1 MVVCPKL
8 STYMT
13 LEQQKNLFR
22 MAALI
27 YGRSN
32 KSVSLDKSFQRVID
46 DALYC
51 CGNSSILLTELIVY
65 IHKEYGFLFSVN
77 EIKAIV
83 VDGRDAN
90 KKYGSYYN
98 RDNELVISLTP
109 EYKNKLSFICRQ
121 KTLYDYIDEFIA
133 LYELEH
139 DKIRELILRF
149 LYEMFTTN
157 LEGYK
162 LLLQEKYD
170 AIASKACYTEEE
182 KIIVNDFLNWQD
194 EGKNKAVYDLAGYS
208 LEYCMLTNQ
217 KNTSLNVQN
226 LKNKYFYIDT
236 NIIYR
241 AIGLNGESLKVRSD
255 LFLAK
260 FKEVGERIVISQSTY
275 IEFVDTIDYYIG
287 KIEDALRPKVRSQV
301 ISEFVSE
308 DSIFLY
314 YHKWSINRQNRE
326 IQYFRAWIMSEFDS
340 LLAKYEIEQESIYPF
355 DKEDRKDV
363 IDDYISSI
371 HGYDPEKPITSTEYD
386 AENILWVEEKR
397 KGNGDDIYQAKAF
410 LLSSDNALRRW
421 DYQRNCHRVPIV
433 MSPSQWLS
441 IILHYVER
449 TSDDYKSF
457 ISFLTMNVRA
467 EVWPIDMLTSVIS
480 GIAEATNDIEQQQT
494 LVRNFIERKTFD
506 EMEKKSVKELEQ
518 EAEKFAKTELEKRI
532 EDIEKKQAM
541 SSKSLEETK
550 ETLAGTQKEL
560 QNIKQSKEAQIAKL
574 QSEKEDEIRKRKET
588 SRENAELKEQL
599 AHQNLRHW
607 RLKKIV
613 VWSIVLIISIVLCL
627 MIIIWQNQTWNFM
640 AKLVKYVDGF
650 GDSSAS
656 SFGKWIVG
664 LPLVVLF
671 FSGRMIKDAFD
682 VDKYDKKR
690 LRLFWRSKK

>member
-1 MVVCPKL
+1 
-8 STYMT
+8 MT
-13 LEQQKNLFR
+13 SEQQKNIFR

-32 KSVSLDKSFQRVID
+32 KSASLDKSFQRVVD

-51 CGNSSILLTELIVY
+51 CGESSIMLTELIVY
-65 IHKEYGFLFSVN
+65 IHKEYGFLFSVD

-90 KKYGSYYN
+90 KKYGAYYN

-109 EYKNKLSFICRQ
+109 EYKNKLSFICGQR
-121 KTLYDYIDEFIA
+121 TLYDYIDEYIA

-139 DKIRELILRF
+139 DSTQELILRF

-162 LLLQEKYD
+162 LLLQEKFD
-170 AIASKACYTEEE
+170 AITSKVCYTEEE

-208 LEYCMLTNQ
+208 LEYCMMTNR

-226 LKNKYFYIDT
+226 LKNKSFYIDT
-236 NIIYR
+236 NILYR
-241 AIGLNGESLKVRSD
+241 AIGLNGDNLKTRAN
-255 LFLAK
+255 LFLSK
-260 FKEVGERIVISQSTY
+260 FKEVGEKLVISQSTY

-287 KIEDALRPKVRSQV
+287 KIDDAQRPKVRSQV
-301 ISEFVSE
+301 ISEFISE

-314 YHKWSINRQNRE
+314 YHKWCINRQNRDT
-326 IQYFRAWIMSEFDS
+326 QYFRDWIMSEFDS
-340 LLAKYEIEQESIYPF
+340 LRAKYEIQQESIYPF
-355 DKEDRKDV
+355 DKEGRKND
-363 IDDYISSI
+363 INDYISSI
-371 HGYDPEKPITSTEYD
+371 HGYDPEKPTTSAEYD

-397 KGNGDDIYQAKAF
+397 KGSGDDIYQAKAF

-421 DYQRNCHRVPIV
+421 DYQRNFNRVPIV

-467 EVWPIDMLTSVIS
+467 EVWPIEMLTSVIS
-480 GIAEATNDIEQQQT
+480 GIAEATNDIEQQQN
-494 LVRNFIERKTFD
+494 LVRNFIERNTFD
-506 EMEKKSVKELEQ
+506 EMEKKTDMELEQ
-518 EAEKFAKTELEKRI
+518 EAEKFAKTALEKRI
-532 EDIEKKQAM
+532 EDLEIHQAE
-541 SSKSLEETK
+541 SNKSLEETK
-550 ETLAGTQKEL
+550 QKLAGTQEEL
-560 QNIKQSKEAQIAKL
+560 QTIRQSGEAQLAKY
-574 QSEKEDEIRKRKET
+574 QSEIEEEKRQRKET
-588 SRENAELKEQL
+588 TSENAALKQQI
-599 AHQNLRHW
+599 ARQKLRFW
-607 RLKKIV
+607 KLKKIAI
-613 VWSIVLIISIVLCL
+613 WSIVLIISLAFGL
-627 MIIIWQNQTWNFM
+627 MIMLWQNQSWNFM
-640 AKLVKYVDGF
+640 AKLVAYVDSF

-656 SFGKWIVG
+656 SYGEWVVG
-664 LPLVVLF
+664 LPLAI
-671 FSGRMIKDAFD
+671 SIYAGRMIMDAID
-682 VDKYDKKR
+682 VDEYDEKR
-690 LRLFWRSKK
+690 LRFLRKSKSQS